1 MKNVRSI
8 VGRHPDQDTASPH
21 IITPWDPYAGD
32 EALVWPGDHADYLR
46 HAARTGVDAEL
57 DIEQYAALDLAFEH
71 TYRDILDGRQP
82 WSAVEPL
89 LAPLLI
95 GGPLKHDGRPPG
107 VVQTVLDDHFLADI
121 AENQLP
127 QVGLVGPGRI
137 LGPWSDEPTPRWV
150 RIQVGAIM
158 AFVPEVDPGVPPW
171 ARAIKHRPRPET
183 AVRASVRVMA
193 RTPPM
198 LWAVDGDQL
207 TPMLPLGH
215 HFVPSGAVRG
225 VPSVPAV
232 IGRVVASP
240 EGYFLSASLPLIRR
254 PDPAVIL
261 RRLRIEWLRLCRRE
275 RRLSLEDTL
284 RERSEVLYRSCMEW
298 LWLQLEGASP
308 W

>member
-1 MKNVRSI
+1 
-8 VGRHPDQDTASPH
+8 
-21 IITPWDPYAGD
+21 
-32 EALVWPGDHADYLR
+32 
-46 HAARTGVDAEL
+46 
-57 DIEQYAALDLAFEH
+57 
-71 TYRDILDGRQP
+71 
-82 WSAVEPL
+82 
-89 LAPLLI
+89 
-95 GGPLKHDGRPPG
+95 
-107 VVQTVLDDHFLADI
+107 
-121 AENQLP
+121 
-127 QVGLVGPGRI
+127 
-137 LGPWSDEPTPRWV
+137 
-150 RIQVGAIM
+150 
-158 AFVPEVDPGVPPW
+158 
-171 ARAIKHRPRPET
+171 
-183 AVRASVRVMA
+183 
-193 RTPPM
+193 M

-284 RERSEVLYRSCMEW
+284 RERSEGLYRSCMEW